1 MGVAPPANMTFSFGA
16 LTGAFWVMLLA
27 SMPGG
32 TSCSYSRWLTVGCTG
47 LGAID
52 IVVRTL
58 EWEASL
64 SEPLILGM
72 LMTSSRSAELKGTS
86 DKMFYFF
93 KCQFC
98 YRAFFIEMIQFM
110 IRKQKHI

>member
-1 MGVAPPANMTFSFGA
+1 MGVAPPTKVTFSFGA

-27 SMPGG
+27 LMPGG
-32 TSCSYSRWLTVGCTG
+32 TSCSYSRWFTVGCTG

-58 EWEASL
+58 EWEAPL
-64 SEPLILGM
+64 SEPLILAM
-72 LMTSSRSAELKGTS
+72 LMTSSRRPELKSAS
-86 DKMFYFF
+86 DKMLHFLK

-98 YRAFFIEMIQFM
+98 YRAFFIEKIQF
-110 IRKQKHI
+110 IIQKHI